1 MDQERPRRRRDAEVN
16 RHALLEAASR
26 ALLDDPGA
34 GLDAVASAAGL
45 SRRTVYGHFASR
57 DVLVGAAADHA
68 GEHVAAVVRRVRGDT
83 AAHEHPLTALARL
96 EVALWRGIERYRLLG
111 SLAARP
117 EHRAR
122 VTPHMDELRGYRLDL
137 IRAGRACGDLAPALP
152 VDVVVGLVQSV
163 PITVFDAVL
172 EGVLAPQAAPRVG
185 ALTVLAV
192 AGAAPDLAA
201 DHVDAA
207 LAEGTRHSEA

>member
-1 MDQERPRRRRDAEVN
+1 MDQERSRRRRDAEVN

-26 ALLDDPGA
+26 ALLDDPDA

-68 GEHVAAVVRRVRGDT
+68 GEHVTAVVRRVRGGCAT
-83 AAHEHPLTALARL
+83 HEHPLTTLARL
-96 EVALWRGIERYRLLG
+96 EVALWRGVERYRLLG

-117 EHRAR
+117 EHRGRAVR
-122 VTPHMDELRGYRLDL
+122 HIEELRGYRLDL
-137 IRAGRACGDLAPALP
+137 IQAGRACGDLAAALP
-152 VDVVVGLVQSV
+152 VPVVVGLVQSV
-163 PITVFDAVL
+163 PIAVFDAVL
-172 EGVLAPQAAPRVG
+172 QGELDPEGAARVD

-201 DHVDAA
+201 WHVDAA
-207 LAEGTRHSEA
+207 LAQGARHSEA